1 MGLGPMDTNSL
12 LVLIIGLLTLNLLFV
27 GVYIVLVLK
36 EVRESIRKINLV
48 LDQVAKVSESVSA
61 PIVGASGM
69 LTGLLEGLKIFSRF
83 KSLRKEASG
92 PPKPRALGAKGG
104 ER

>member
-1 MGLGPMDTNSL
+1 MDTNSL

-36 EVRESIRKINLV
+36 EVRESIRSINRV
-48 LDQVAKVSESVSA
+48 LDQVARVSESVSA

-69 LTGLLEGLKIFSRF
+69 LTGLLEGLKIFRRF
-83 KSLRKEASG
+83 KSLRSAQGGQE
-92 PPKPRALGAKGG
+92 GG
-104 ER
+104 EDE

>member
-1 MGLGPMDTNSL
+1 MDTNSL

-36 EVRESIRKINLV
+36 EVRESIRSINRV
-48 LDQVAKVSESVSA
+48 LDQVARVSESVSA

-69 LTGLLEGLKIFSRF
+69 LAGLLEGLKIFRRF
-83 KSLRKEASG
+83 KSLRKEV
-92 PPKPRALGAKGG
+92 
-104 ER
+104 ENE